1 MTELYTGLER
11 RQFIRLDYITPL
23 DYKVCKKETIT
34 KLLQGYTSNVSK
46 TGLLCTIKQK
56 VEPEDI
62 LWLVFDR
69 DTLTICQDIEK
80 SSLVYQNGIIG
91 KVARVELKEDNTY
104 RIGIHFITRE
114 EKSKQAAEYIEKH
127 FPGEEKQDEKAQ
139 DSGIR

>member
-1 MTELYTGLER
+1 MTEPYIGLER
-11 RQFIRLDYITPL
+11 RQFLRLDYVTPL
-23 DYKVCKKETIT
+23 DYKVCNKETIT

-80 SSLVYQNGIIG
+80 RSLVYQNGIIG
-91 KVARVELKEDNTY
+91 KVVRVEPKEDNTY

-114 EKSKQAAEYIEKH
+114 EKSKQAVEYIEKL
-127 FPGEEKQDEKAQ
+127 FPKKERQDEKT
-139 DSGIR
+139 